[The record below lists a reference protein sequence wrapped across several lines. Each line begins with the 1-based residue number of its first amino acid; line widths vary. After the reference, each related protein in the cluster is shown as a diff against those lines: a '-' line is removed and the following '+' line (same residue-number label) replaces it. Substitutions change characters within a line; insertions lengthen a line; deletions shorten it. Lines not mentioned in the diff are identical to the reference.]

1 MRDMPRGSSSDV
13 KSPARIAWAAT
24 TNSTVVCQCE
34 SSTTTVSYSSTSNTS
49 ARSRSSPGTRLIS
62 LPSFSSS
69 RSAYGSMIVGTW
81 AKSPAP
87 ATSPITPP
95 LSCVDGV
102 LDVAVEVEAP
112 GAALAADAGQPG
124 AAERRGQVADEETV
138 DPHGAGDQPRRHPL
152 GPGLV
157 AGEHGRRQPVG
168 RAVGQ
173 CDGFGFAGEG
183 LQREHRAE
191 HLLGEDLRAGRGA
204 AEQGRLV

>member
-1 MRDMPRGSSSDV
+1 SSG
-13 KSPARIAWAAT
+13 
-24 TNSTVVCQCE
+24 
-34 SSTTTVSYSSTSNTS
+34 
-49 ARSRSSPGTRLIS
+49 RSE
-62 LPSFSSS
+62 
-69 RSAYGSMIVGTW
+69 YGSMIVGTW

-87 ATSPITPP
+87 ATSPIRAPS

-124 AAERRGQVADEETV
+124 AAERRGQVTDEETV
-138 DPHGAGDQPRRHPL
+138 DPHGPGDQFRRHPP

-157 AGEHGRRQPVG
+157 AGEHGRREAVA

-173 CDGFGFAGEG
+173 RDGLGFGGEG

-204 AEQGRLV
+204 AEQGRLVVQATEAGADYPAEQREGAGRDRPAHVAV